1 MLVLSTGLARSQ
13 SIAPEALEAGR
24 HQLGVAHCVLD
35 VAVAQIGLKRPGI
48 DEVIGELEAASVSQ
62 HVGMRWETEIGG
74 YAKPR
79 DHLTK
84 PRGRERR
91 TALRREDKRRCRILL
106 AFEPAQGP
114 QLAAGQRM
122 HRLRAAFEPPDV
134 NAAMGEVDGV
144 PPQRHQ
150 LGRPQAVP
158 IGDQDHCR
166 ITMAVSILRGGNDQA
181 CNLRIS
187 QILARANLGVPPR
200 RGGRQLSQ

>member
-1 MLVLSTGLARSQ
+1 MNR
-13 SIAPEALEAGR
+13 
-24 HQLGVAHCVLD
+24 
-35 VAVAQIGLKRPGI
+35 
-48 DEVIGELEAASVSQ
+48 
-62 HVGMRWETEIGG
+62 ETEIGG
-74 YAKPR
+74 NPKPR

-114 QLAAGQRM
+114 QLAARQRM
-122 HRLRAAFEPPDV
+122 HRFRAAFDAMDV

-158 IGDQDHCR
+158 ISDQDHCR
-166 ITMAVSILRGGNDQA
+166 ITMAVSIPRGGN
-181 CNLRIS
+181 
-187 QILARANLGVPPR
+187 G
-200 RGGRQLSQ
+200 